1 MGRQPAADTK
11 IALLSR
17 RNFLTTI
24 ATGALAQLT
33 WQHRL
38 TPMTRPS
45 EWTASR
51 PDTAGLGVGPN
62 RTAGPYWCPQNGSG
76 EAPQVLELR
85 YSELLRD
92 FPKATNYIDHV
103 EAHAREEGLD
113 PLLVM
118 AVIRQESLF
127 GHFVVSDIGAVGV
140 MQIIPPTARYL
151 GMKTLIYPSD
161 YDKLLLNFLHG
172 SGRARKSAS
181 GKLKSYAKTLRRGY
195 KESQGAMKAL
205 DERFDT
211 EKNIQ
216 AGCRYL
222 AMLEKRLG
230 SIDLALAG
238 YYAGPTAIRRRGLS
252 SPVRRYV
259 AQVKDFYQNYQQTEA
274 IG

>member
-1 MGRQPAADTK
+1 MT
-11 IALLSR
+11 LLTR
-17 RNFLTTI
+17 RNFLATI
-24 ATGALAQLT
+24 ATGSLSQLT

-38 TPMTRPS
+38 GPLTPYFQMTDSGP
-45 EWTASR
+45 EA
-51 PDTAGLGVGPN
+51 AALAALGVAPTRTGNLYPGPE
-62 RTAGPYWCPQNGSG
+62 NGSE
-76 EAPQVLELR
+76 EASQVFENR
-85 YSELLRD
+85 SSELIRD
-92 FPKATNYIDHV
+92 FPEATNYVKYV
-103 EAHAREEGLD
+103 ETHASETDLD

-161 YDKLLLNFLHG
+161 YDRLLVTFLGG
-172 SGRARKSAS
+172 SGRARESALR
-181 GKLKSYAKTLRRGY
+181 KLKSYAKTLRRGY
-195 KESQGAMKAL
+195 KQSRGAMKAR

-211 EKNIQ
+211 ERNIQ

-238 YYAGPTAIRRRGLS
+238 YYAGPSAIRRRGLS
-252 SPVRRYV
+252 RPVRRYV
-259 AQVKDFYQNYQQTEA
+259 AQVKDFYQNYQQTA
-274 IG
+274 TIG